1 MLRQPERDWEEN
13 MEQKNEN
20 TANDKN
26 EKNES
31 KKVKAAPKKNK
42 PSFSDVVADHKA
54 EFKKIVWPK
63 PVEVGKKTVMVIVTS
78 LFTGGVIFCMDT
90 VFTELQ
96 SLVIHLL
103 S

>member
-1 MLRQPERDWEEN
+1 

-20 TANDKN
+20 ITN
-26 EKNES
+26 EPKEKDET
-31 KKVKAAPKKNK
+31 KKVKASAKKK
-42 PSFSDVVADHKA
+42 PSFSEIVADHIA
-54 EFKKIVWPK
+54 EYKKIIWPK
-63 PVEVGKKTVMVIVTS
+63 PAETGKKTVMVVIVS
-78 LFTGGVIFCMDT
+78 LFIGGVIFCMDT